1 MLTTKR
7 KRATVGEILVVE
19 PMGLTQAAFAAA
31 MAVQRKH
38 VNELCNDCRAIT
50 SSRSPSAATRT
61 IGAI

>member
-38 VNELCNDCRAIT
+38 VNELCNDEPEHAKR
-50 SSRSPSAATRT
+50 RVF
-61 IGAI
+61 GGF